1 MSRNP
6 TGIRQWIWRAFVQ
19 TALIPLVLV
28 EVVLIAAYLL
38 TNSAIRDAQIEHLR
52 ETALSELRTA
62 AARESRVISQQLQ
75 EVAKATTLF
84 RNFTVDA
91 LEDDSPAAP
100 VPLELNADGVRYSPR
115 DLGGAASFYSGL
127 TPPERHDLQKV
138 ARLHRLDPL
147 MKALHTSNP
156 LIASLY
162 FNSWDSYNH
171 IYPWFDT
178 AQQYPSDM
186 NIPSYSF
193 FYLAN
198 AWQNP
203 ARAVVWTDVYL
214 DPAGQ
219 GWMMSAV
226 APVYRG
232 GMLEGVSG
240 IDITVS
246 SILDKISRLR
256 VPWGGYALLVS
267 RDLSIMALPESG
279 EREFGLNELT
289 EHYYDDAVRRETL
302 KPEDFRLYRHGQT
315 RELAKAVAT
324 RNEGV
329 MGLEL
334 NGQQR
339 LVAWAT
345 VPQTGWHLLA
355 VVDETE
361 VFSQTNALASHFRQ
375 IGYLLIAGLV
385 LFYLLFFAYMWL
397 RARQLSQPLLKP
409 IAGISQ
415 MMGQIGLGRWQPE
428 AVSSEIREL
437 DDLAQHTQAIGA
449 QLEDSEAQR
458 TKMQERLELVL
469 ESATESLWE
478 NDMRRGVMQLRGRLP
493 ARFGLPS
500 VQLSEAQF
508 LQRIHPLDVA
518 QVRAELDRMRG
529 GQALRYE
536 SEYRFADGL
545 GEYHWL
551 LSRGRVLERDPQ
563 TGETILVAGTHVD
576 IDAIKRVEDDLR
588 QAIQQAHAANEA
600 KTHLISSISH
610 ELRTPLN
617 AILGFAQLMRMDCS
631 PEAQPEAA
639 DYLDE
644 ILLAS
649 RHLNQLLSDI
659 LDWSSLQAERP
670 QLTLKTV
677 EVTTLMHECAELVA
691 LDVQRHGLRLEFDLP
706 PGPVEVQAEPR
717 RLRQVLLNLLSNAI
731 KYNKPEGRIVLQI
744 ETVAGQVR
752 LMVEDTGLGIDESL
766 QAQLFEPFRRLGRES
781 SNIQGAGIGLSL
793 CLEYA
798 KLMGGSIGVKSAPGT
813 GSRFWI
819 ALPSVGTHSAQPLRQ
834 RPRIVYVE
842 DDPACQ
848 LLVRK
853 ALADLA
859 DVSVIGNGRMALE
872 HLLADPPELLLLDI
886 DLPELGGAQL
896 LRVLRQAP
904 GTRWLPVIALS
915 EATEMESGLDF
926 QGWLSKP
933 LDLDELRQRVR
944 ECLQELDFSPSCIA
958 R

>member
-1 MSRNP
+1 VSRNP

-19 TALIPLVLV
+19 TTLIPLVLV

-52 ETALSELRTA
+52 ETALSEVQTA
-62 AARESRVISQQLQ
+62 VARESRVISQQLQ
-75 EVAKATTLF
+75 EVANAATLF
-84 RNFTVDA
+84 RNLTVRA

-115 DLGGAASFYSGL
+115 DSGGAASFYSGL

-138 ARLHRLDPL
+138 AKLHRLDPL
-147 MKALHTSNP
+147 MKELHASNP

-178 AQQYPSDM
+178 ARQYAPDV
-186 NIPSYSF
+186 NIPSYNF
-193 FYLAN
+193 YYLAN
-198 AWQNP
+198 AWHNP
-203 ARAVVWTDVYL
+203 ARRVVWTDVYL

-232 GMLEGVSG
+232 DMLEGVNG

-246 SILDKISRLR
+246 GILNQISGLR
-256 VPWGGYALLVS
+256 VPWDGYAMLVS

-289 EHYYDDAVRRETL
+289 EHYYDDAVRQETL
-302 KPEDFRLYRHGQT
+302 KPEDFRLDRRGQT
-315 RELAKAVAT
+315 RELAKALAT
-324 RNEGV
+324 QGEGV
-329 MGLEL
+329 ISLEL
-334 NGQQR
+334 KGKQR
-339 LVAWAT
+339 LVAWTT

-355 VVDETE
+355 VVDETA
-361 VFSQTNALASHFRQ
+361 VFSQTNALASRFQQ

-397 RARQLSQPLLKP
+397 RARQLSQALLKP

-415 MMGQIGLGRWQPE
+415 MMGQIGLGRWRPDP
-428 AVSSEIREL
+428 VSSEIREL

-458 TKMQERLELVL
+458 AEAQERLELVL

-493 ARFGLPS
+493 ARFGLS
-500 VQLSEAQF
+500 SAQLSEAQF

-518 QVRAELDRMRG
+518 QVRAELERMHE
-529 GQALRYE
+529 GQALHYE
-536 SEYRFADGL
+536 SEFRFADAL

-551 LSRGRVLERDPQ
+551 LSRGRVLERDPR
-563 TGETILVAGTHVD
+563 TGEATLVAGTHVD

-631 PEAQPEAA
+631 PDAQPEAA

-649 RHLNQLLSDI
+649 RHLNQLLGDI

-670 QLTLKTV
+670 RLTLKPV
-677 EVTTLMHECAELVA
+677 EVTALMRECAELVA
-691 LDVQRHGLRLEFDLP
+691 LDVQRHGLRLDFDLP

-717 RLRQVLLNLLSNAI
+717 RLRQVLLNLLSNAV
-731 KYNKPEGRIVLQI
+731 KYNKPGGQIVLRI

-752 LMVEDTGLGIDESL
+752 LVVEDTGLGIDEGL

-798 KLMGGSIGVKSAPGT
+798 KLMGGSIGVKSAPGI

-819 ALPSVGTHSAQPLRQ
+819 ALPLLATHSPRPLRH

-842 DDPACQ
+842 DDPASQ

-859 DVSVIGNGRMALE
+859 EVSVIGNGRMALE
-872 HLLADPPELLLLDI
+872 HLLADPPDLLLLDLN
-886 DLPELGGAQL
+886 LPELDGEQL
-896 LRVLRQAP
+896 LRLLRQAP
-904 GTRWLPVIALS
+904 ATRYLPVIVLS
-915 EATEMESGLDF
+915 AVSELKAKLEC

-933 LDLDELRQRVR
+933 LDLDELRRRVQD
-944 ECLQELDFSPSCIA
+944 CLQELDLNPG
-958 R
+958 

>member
-6 TGIRQWIWRAFVQ
+6 TEVRQWIWRAFVQ
-19 TALIPLVLV
+19 TTLIPLVLV

-52 ETALSELRTA
+52 ETALSEVQTA
-62 AARESRVISQQLQ
+62 VARESRVISQQLQ
-75 EVAKATTLF
+75 EVANATTLF
-84 RNFTVDA
+84 RNFTLRA
-91 LEDDSPAAP
+91 LEDDSPAAL

-138 ARLHRLDPL
+138 AKLHRLDPL
-147 MKALHTSNP
+147 MKELHASNP
-156 LIASLY
+156 LIASIY
-162 FNSWDSYNH
+162 FNSWDNYNH

-178 AQQYPSDM
+178 AQQYAPDV
-186 NIPSYSF
+186 NIPSYNF
-193 FYLAN
+193 YYLAN
-198 AWQNP
+198 AWHNP
-203 ARAVVWTDVYL
+203 ARRVVWTDVYL

-232 GMLEGVSG
+232 DMLEGVTG

-246 SILDKISRLR
+246 GILDQISGLR
-256 VPWGGYALLVS
+256 VPWDGYALLVS

-289 EHYYDDAVRRETL
+289 EHYYDDVVRRETL
-302 KPEDFRLYRHGQT
+302 KPENFRLDRRGQT
-315 RELAKAVAT
+315 RELAKALAT
-324 RNEGV
+324 QSEGV
-329 MGLEL
+329 MSLEL
-334 NGQQR
+334 NGELR

-361 VFSQTNALASHFRQ
+361 VFSQTNALASRFQQ

-385 LFYLLFFAYMWL
+385 MFYLLFFAYMWL
-397 RARQLSQPLLKP
+397 RARQLSQALLKP
-409 IAGISQ
+409 IAGISL
-415 MMGQIGLGRWQPE
+415 MMGQIGLGRWRPE
-428 AVSSEIREL
+428 PVSSAIREL
-437 DDLAQHTQAIGA
+437 DDLAQHTQGIGA
-449 QLEDSEAQR
+449 QLEDSEVRRAEA
-458 TKMQERLELVL
+458 QERLELVL

-478 NDMRRGVMQLRGRLP
+478 NDMRRGVMQFRGRLP

-500 VQLSEAQF
+500 TQLSEDQF

-518 QVRAELDRMRG
+518 QVKAELARMREG
-529 GQALRYE
+529 LVLRCE
-536 SEYRFADGL
+536 SEYRFADAL

-551 LSRGRVLERDPQ
+551 LSRGRVLERDPK
-563 TGETILVAGTHVD
+563 TGEATLVAGTHVD
-576 IDAIKRVEDDLR
+576 IDAIKRVEEDLR
-588 QAIQQAHAANEA
+588 QAIQQAHAANEG

-617 AILGFAQLMRMDCS
+617 AILGFAQLMRMDC
-631 PEAQPEAA
+631 PQDAQPEAA
-639 DYLDE
+639 EYLDE

-649 RHLNQLLSDI
+649 RHLNQLLGDI

-670 QLTLKTV
+670 RLTLKRV
-677 EVTTLMHECAELVA
+677 EVTALMRECAELVA
-691 LDVQRHGLRLEFDLP
+691 LDVQRHGLRLDFDLP

-731 KYNKPEGRIVLQI
+731 KYNTPDGQIVLRLDR
-744 ETVAGQVR
+744 VAGQVR
-752 LMVEDTGLGIDESL
+752 LVVEDTGLGVDEAL
-766 QAQLFEPFRRLGRES
+766 QAQMFEPFRRLGRES

-798 KLMGGSIGVKSAPGT
+798 KLMGGSIGVKSAPGA

-819 ALPSVGTHSAQPLRQ
+819 ALPSLGAQSIRRIYD

-842 DDPACQ
+842 DDPASQ

-859 DVSVIGNGRMALE
+859 EVTVIGNGRQALE
-872 HLLADPPELLLLDI
+872 QVLVEPPELLLLDLN
-886 DLPELGGAQL
+886 LPELDGEQL
-896 LRVLRQAP
+896 LRLLRQAP
-904 GTRWLPVIALS
+904 ATRRLPVIVLTAAS
-915 EATEMESGLDF
+915 EIEPGVDC

-933 LDLDELRQRVR
+933 LDLDELRRRVQD
-944 ECLQELDFSPSCIA
+944 CLKERDLNPS
-958 R
+958 

>member
-1 MSRNP
+1 MSKTP

-19 TALIPLVLV
+19 TTLIPLVLV

-52 ETALSELRTA
+52 ETALSELQTA
-62 AARESRVISQQLQ
+62 VARESRVISQQLQ
-75 EVAKATTLF
+75 EVANAATLF
-84 RNFTVDA
+84 RNFSRRA
-91 LEDDSPAAP
+91 LEDDSPVAP

-127 TPPERHDLQKV
+127 TPPERQDLQKV
-138 ARLHRLDPL
+138 AKLQRLDPL
-147 MKALHTSNP
+147 MKELHASNP

-178 AQQYPSDM
+178 AQQYAPDVH
-186 NIPSYSF
+186 IPSYNF
-193 FYLAN
+193 YYLAN
-198 AWQNP
+198 AWHNP
-203 ARAVVWTDVYL
+203 ARKVVWTDVYL

-232 GMLEGVSG
+232 DMLEGVSG

-246 SILDKISRLR
+246 GLLNQISNLR
-256 VPWGGYALLVS
+256 VPWDGYAMLVS
-267 RDLSIMALPESG
+267 RNLSIMALPESG
-279 EREFGLNELT
+279 EREFELNELT
-289 EHYYDDAVRRETL
+289 DHYYNDAVRRETL
-302 KPEDFRLYRHGQT
+302 KPEDFRLDRRGQT

-324 RNEGV
+324 QSEGV
-329 MGLEL
+329 MSLEL
-334 NGQQR
+334 KGEQR
-339 LVAWAT
+339 LVAWT
-345 VPQTGWHLLA
+345 KVPQTGWHLMA
-355 VVDETE
+355 VVDENA
-361 VFSQTNALASHFRQ
+361 VFSQTNALASRFQQ

-385 LFYLLFFAYMWL
+385 LFYLLFFAFMWL
-397 RARQLSQPLLKP
+397 RARQLSQALLKP

-415 MMGQIGLGRWQPE
+415 MMGQIGLGRWRPE
-428 AVSSEIREL
+428 PVSSEIREL
-437 DDLAQHTQAIGA
+437 DDLAQHTRGIGA

-458 TKMQERLELVL
+458 TQAQKRLELVL

-493 ARFGLPS
+493 ARFGLS
-500 VQLSEAQF
+500 SAQLSEAQF

-518 QVRAELDRMRG
+518 QVQAELDRMHE
-529 GQALRYE
+529 GQALLYE
-536 SEYRFADGL
+536 SEYRFADAL

-563 TGETILVAGTHVD
+563 TGEATLVAGTHVD

-631 PEAQPEAA
+631 PDAQPEAA
-639 DYLDE
+639 EYLDE

-649 RHLNQLLSDI
+649 RHLNQLLGDI

-677 EVTTLMHECAELVA
+677 EVTALMHECAELVA
-691 LDVQRHGLRLEFDLP
+691 LDVQRHGLQLEFDLP
-706 PGPVEVQAEPR
+706 HGPVEVQGEPR

-731 KYNKPEGRIVLQI
+731 KYNKPDGKIVLRI
-744 ETVAGQVR
+744 ETVAGQAR
-752 LMVEDTGLGIDESL
+752 LVVEDTGLGIDESL

-798 KLMGGSIGVKSAPGT
+798 KLMGGSIGVKSAPGA

-819 ALPSVGTHSAQPLRQ
+819 ALPLAGAQSARPLRQ

-842 DDPACQ
+842 DDPASQ

-859 DVSVIGNGRMALE
+859 EVSVIGNGRMALE
-872 HLLADPPELLLLDI
+872 HLLVDPPELLLLDFN
-886 DLPELGGAQL
+886 LPELDGEQL
-896 LRVLRQAP
+896 LRLLRQAP
-904 GTRWLPVIALS
+904 TTQWLPVLVLS
-915 EATEMESGLDF
+915 AVSEKKTGLDC

-933 LDLDELRQRVR
+933 LDLDELRRQVR
-944 ECLQELDFSPSCIA
+944 DCLQEFDLHPS
-958 R
+958 